1 MKRTFLY
8 IMMAAVLTACGHRAS
23 NNAADTDSVSADM
36 IQPLMSD
43 VQYQKLTVDSIGLER
58 EDSTAIVKIS
68 IDWPVNGDEALV
80 KSIRQYLC
88 EELAT
93 SPNQEG
99 KPEVKFFTDGKE
111 AVNYAFKKQHK
122 ELSDGWKEMRA
133 VSYDNMPFEHGLRSS
148 LEEETD
154 SYVTYLTNSEGF
166 LGGAHGYATSTGQ
179 TFRKSDGKRL
189 GYRTEYNQ
197 KTEKFEIK
205 DQTLFADPKSPKLYA
220 LIKEGV
226 RSYFLE
232 FEEGVKNDENLKDL
246 LIDVEDV
253 NKIPLPSSAP
263 YFTKDGLC
271 FIYQQYEIAPYASGM
286 INFTIPYDK
295 IRQLLTEDAQDLLR

>member
-8 IMMAAVLTACGHRAS
+8 ITIAAALTACGHRAS
-23 NNAADTDSVSADM
+23 SSAADTDSATVETPQSVDE
-36 IQPLMSD
+36 QS
-43 VQYQKLTVDSIGLER
+43 QKLTVDSIGLER

-80 KSIRQYLC
+80 KSIRQYIC

-93 SPNQEG
+93 SSIQEG
-99 KPEVKFFTDGKE
+99 KPEVKLFTDGKE
-111 AVNYAFKKQHK
+111 AVSNAFKMHYQ
-122 ELSDGWKEMRA
+122 ELSDGWKEIRA
-133 VSYDNMPFEHGLRSS
+133 MSYDGMPFEYGLRAS
-148 LEEETD
+148 LEVETT
-154 SYVTYLTNSEGF
+154 SYVTYLTIGEGF

-179 TFRKSDGKRL
+179 TFRKSDGKRF
-189 GYRTEYNQ
+189 GYHTDYNE
-197 KTEKFEIK
+197 KTDKFDIK
-205 DQTLFADPKSPKLYA
+205 DQTLFAETTSPKLYA

-232 FEEGVKNDENLKDL
+232 FEEGVKDDQELKDM
-246 LIDVEDV
+246 LIGVEDI

-271 FIYQQYEIAPYASGM
+271 FCYQQYEIAPYAAGM
-286 INFTIPYDK
+286 INFIIPYDK
-295 IRQLLTEDAQDLLR
+295 IRPFLTEEAQDLLR